1 MVASHIL
8 IRSVS
13 RVYENTYLLMCLF
26 LLAVEIPLTNKTP
39 LVFQGQPAGF
49 DLDIVYCFFHS
60 FFARPFFFFLLRA
73 IYDCKP

>member
-1 MVASHIL
+1 MSFCWVEGKKKSMVASHIL

-39 LVFQGQPAGF
+39 LVFQGRLAGF
-49 DLDIVYCFFHS
+49 DPDIVYCVFS
-60 FFARPFFFFLLRA
+60 RVLW
-73 IYDCKP
+73 